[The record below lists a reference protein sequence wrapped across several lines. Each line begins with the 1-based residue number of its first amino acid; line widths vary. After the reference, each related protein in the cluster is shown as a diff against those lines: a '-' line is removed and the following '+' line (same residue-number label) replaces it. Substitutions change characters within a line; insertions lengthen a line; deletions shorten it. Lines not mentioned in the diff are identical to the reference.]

1 MVDNEGISST
11 DVGFMLNCC
20 RLIFS
25 IFLVVSAAVK
35 SQPQDAVLFT
45 ADEIAY
51 LQQKQQLRYCVD
63 PNWLPFE
70 GLDEKQQ
77 HIGMSADYVSLLK
90 HVLPIK
96 TELVLTKDWSESIL
110 FVQQHLCDFL
120 PLAMRTPSRE
130 KFLLFTEP
138 YLTIPSV
145 IATTSD
151 KPYIEDLQSI
161 AQMPVGIRRGF
172 GYVELYQQQYPK
184 LHIIPYDSYE
194 EGLLHV
200 QTGMLYGFL
209 GNMGSISFILQ
220 QNKMTNIKISGRMP
234 GDSLMSI
241 ASRIDEPLLSSILQ
255 KALLRIDKN
264 EQQKINNQWLK
275 VQFEHKVDYRL
286 WWLLVS
292 VVLGLTILGSWFY
305 LKTSALNRALRA
317 ANAELEQLSQ
327 HDPLTGLYNR
337 QYFESK
343 LQQALALCQ
352 RQQLP
357 LTLAMMDL
365 DHFKQVND
373 ECGHLFGDQCLRHF
387 AALCQQNFQRPQDM
401 LVRYGG
407 EEFILISV
415 GTPSSDMKK
424 LLEAFVGKVA
434 AEGMEWGEQQRFC
447 TISIGAYCQ
456 VPPPDLDA
464 KQLLQLADEALYF
477 AKNNGRDQ
485 LHLVGSPVVQSG
497 DVPDVNT

>member
-1 MVDNEGISST
+1 MAKRDCLMIS
-11 DVGFMLNCC
+11 ML
-20 RLIFS
+20 L
-25 IFLVVSAAVK
+25 LAMTMHTAVAK
-35 SQPQDAVLFT
+35 SQDDLMFSEA
-45 ADEIAY
+45 EIAY
-51 LQQKQQLRYCVD
+51 LTQKAQLKYCVD

-70 GLDEKQQ
+70 ALDAQKR
-77 HIGMSADYVSLLK
+77 HVGMSVDYLKFIGRLLPVK
-90 HVLPIK
+90 
-96 TELVLTKDWSESIL
+96 LVLVPTKDWTESLL
-110 FVQQHLCDFL
+110 FIQQKRCDLL
-120 PLAMRTPSRE
+120 PLAMRTPSRD
-130 KFLLFTEP
+130 KFLLFTSP

-145 IATTSD
+145 IATTND
-151 KPYIEDLQSI
+151 KPYLDDLAAIQQLS
-161 AQMPVGIRRGF
+161 VGIRRGF
-172 GYVELYQQQYPK
+172 GFIELYKQQYPK
-184 LHIIPYDSYE
+184 LQLIPYDSYE

-200 QTGMLYGFL
+200 QSGLLYGFM
-209 GNMGSISFILQ
+209 GNMGSISYSLQ
-220 QNKMTNIKISGRMP
+220 QNKMTNLKISGRIP

-241 ASRIDEPLLSSILQ
+241 ASRIDEPLLSGILER
-255 KALLRIDKN
+255 ALLRIDDN
-264 EQQKINNQWLK
+264 ARQQINNRWLK

-292 VVLGLTILGSWFY
+292 VVLVLSLLGSWFY
-305 LKTSALNRALRA
+305 LKTSSLNRALRL

-337 QYFESK
+337 QYFDRK

-415 GTPSSDMKK
+415 GTPAADMKK
-424 LLEAFVGKVA
+424 LLQAFVGKFA
-434 AEGMEWGEQQRFC
+434 ADAVEWAGQQRFC

-456 VPPPDLDA
+456 VPPASLDT
-464 KQLLQLADEALYF
+464 KQLLQLADEALYV
-477 AKNNGRDQ
+477 AKNRGRDQ
-485 LHLVGSPVVQSG
+485 LHLVEPSTPEA
-497 DVPDVNT
+497 